1 MASIEDGRPM
11 SMPRDALGEL
21 IEGGDLD
28 ELLRH
33 VDRLCAARDWEG
45 LLELRDRCRKALERG
60 RQLWPVASH
69 AEYRL
74 ALEAPGPWAA
84 GVLLPGAGRFALGPL
99 PEVAAA
105 GHTWAELAPHLP
117 PSPEATFTAHE
128 RVVRG
133 EDLVGDPRVDPAV
146 LEVPLRLEAWE
157 PDYPLA
163 VYRASE
169 AQFPERPVPPL
180 APVDLPDPPPVAD
193 DPDATTALAE
203 LADAWTTESDGRARA
218 VAVTGDATGA
228 VAALTR
234 APAASM
240 APLDLAD
247 ALAAMA
253 WTAASG
259 GAHGRRRGM
268 ATGRFGAWWALVAL
282 TTGLDRWPADA
293 GEVGA
298 AGAALRWYRWE
309 TPGATT
315 TGWSLRLAVEDP
327 ARGRAWAVEATDF
340 LEPAVDV

>member
-1 MASIEDGRPM
+1 
-11 SMPRDALGEL
+11 MPRDALGEL

-45 LLELRDRCRKALERG
+45 LLELRDRSRKALERG

-105 GHTWAELAPHLP
+105 GHPWAELAPHLP

-133 EDLVGDPRVDPAV
+133 EDLTGDDRVDPAV
-146 LEVPLRLEAWE
+146 LEVPLCLQAWE

-163 VYRASE
+163 VYRAAE
-169 AQFPERPVPPL
+169 AQFPERPLPRL
-180 APVDLPDPPPVAD
+180 APVDLPGAAPVTGDA
-193 DPDATTALAE
+193 DATTALVE
-203 LADAWTTESDGRARA
+203 LAGAWTTESNGRARA
-218 VAVTGDATGA
+218 VAVAGDGAGA
-228 VAALTR
+228 VAALLGSVTGS
-234 APAASM
+234 ASALM
-240 APLDLAD
+240 AEVDLAG
-247 ALAAMA
+247 ALADMA

-282 TTGLDRWPADA
+282 TTGLDRWPPDPD
-293 GEVGA
+293 EVGA

-309 TPGATT
+309 APAGAT
-315 TGWSLRLAVEDP
+315 TGWSLRLAVEDH
-327 ARGRAWAVEATDF
+327 ARARAWAVEATDQT
-340 LEPAVDV
+340 

>member
-1 MASIEDGRPM
+1 VT
-11 SMPRDALGEL
+11 PRDVLGEL

-33 VDRLCAARDWEG
+33 VDRLCAATDWEG
-45 LLELRDRCRKALERG
+45 LLELRDRSRKALERG

-117 PSPEATFTAHE
+117 ATPEATFTAHE

-133 EDLVGDPRVDPAV
+133 EDLADDERVDAAV
-146 LEVPLRLEAWE
+146 LEVPLRLQSWE

-169 AQFPERPVPPL
+169 ALFPERPLPRL
-180 APVDLPDPPPVAD
+180 GPVDLPEAAPVVDDAD
-193 DPDATTALAE
+193 AIGALVE
-203 LADAWTTESDGRARA
+203 LAGAWTTESNGRARA
-218 VAVTGDATGA
+218 VAVAGDAAGA
-228 VAALTR
+228 VAALVVTSGHDGR
-234 APAASM
+234 TGLPSALM
-240 APLDLAD
+240 AELDLAG
-247 ALAAMA
+247 ALADMA

-268 ATGRFGAWWALVAL
+268 AAGRFGAWWALVAL
-282 TTGLDRWPADA
+282 TTGLDRWPPEPD
-293 GEVGA
+293 EVAA

-309 TPGATT
+309 TAAGA
-315 TGWSLRLAVEDP
+315 GWSLRLAVEHP
-327 ARGRAWAVEATDF
+327 ARGRAWAVEATDQT
-340 LEPAVDV
+340 

>member
-1 MASIEDGRPM
+1 
-11 SMPRDALGEL
+11 MPRDVLGEL

-33 VDRLCAARDWEG
+33 VDRLCAAGKWEA
-45 LLELRDRCRKALERG
+45 LLELRDRSRKALERG

-84 GVLLPGAGRFALGPL
+84 GVLVPGAGRFALGPL

-117 PSPEATFTAHE
+117 ASPEATFTAHE
-128 RVVRG
+128 RIVRG
-133 EDLVGDPRVDPAV
+133 EDLAGDERVDPAV
-146 LEVPLRLEAWE
+146 LEVPLRLQAWE

-169 AQFPERPVPPL
+169 AQFPERPLPRLV
-180 APVDLPDPPPVAD
+180 PVDLPDPAPVTD
-193 DPDATTALAE
+193 DLDATAALVE
-203 LADAWTTESDGRARA
+203 LAGAWTTESNGRARA
-218 VAVTGDATGA
+218 VAVAGDAAGA
-228 VAALTR
+228 VAALVVRSGHAGLTG
-234 APAASM
+234 AGPALM
-240 APLDLAD
+240 AEVELAGALAD
-247 ALAAMA
+247 MA

-282 TTGLDRWPADA
+282 AAGLDRWPPDPD
-293 GEVGA
+293 EVGV

-309 TPGATT
+309 DAAGTT

-327 ARGRAWAVEATDF
+327 ARGQAWAVEATDQT
-340 LEPAVDV
+340 